1 MKLSRTLMVLG
12 LAAVMVASLAAPSDA
27 ARRESLNGNMLI
39 HDGDDIYLFPQLSLD
54 YVNLVRFKMG
64 VNDETGEG
72 RFVFGTKTF
81 AMVLSANRT
90 DIAPY
95 GNGNNAFDA
104 GDPTPWTIADLS
116 FGFKMG
122 EKGKLGFRLYLGNGG
137 QSAKADAADGATGAG
152 QFAAGLAAGYSMK
165 GEKLTLDLGLHVGIH
180 TLGDITNGTD
190 NQKGSNLHLAL
201 GGRGFLKIDDELSV
215 GILAGIGINSNGHTT
230 YAGATANVAS
240 TMDWNVSV
248 GAGPVYTIKDKA
260 KIAGYVTLGF
270 GGQSNDPSD
279 TGNDDESSTTEIVIP
294 GLLLSAEVL
303 VLKWLY
309 TRFGVGYDYRI
320 AMGRDEASETDT
332 TEYTGSFKWT
342 AGVGFKV
349 GEFNFDGSLTQEF
362 FTNGPAFLGQDGA
375 LFGQVAARYSF

>member
-1 MKLSRTLMVLG
+1 
-12 LAAVMVASLAAPSDA
+12 MVATLAAPSDA
-27 ARRESLNGNMLI
+27 ARRESLNGNVLI
-39 HDGDDIYLFPQLSLD
+39 HDGDDIYLYPQLSLD

-64 VNDETGEG
+64 VNDTSGEG

-81 AMVLSANRT
+81 AMVLSANRS

-95 GNGNNAFDA
+95 GDGNNAFA
-104 GDPTPWTIADLS
+104 QSDPTPWTVADLT

-137 QSAKADAADGATGAG
+137 ESSQADAADGATGSG
-152 QFAAGLAAGYSMK
+152 QFAAGLAVGYSMT
-165 GEKLTLDLGLHVGIH
+165 GEKLSLDLGLHIGLH
-180 TLGDITNGTD
+180 TLGDISNGTD
-190 NQKGSNLHLAL
+190 NQSGSNIHVSL
-201 GGRGFLKIDDELSV
+201 GGRGFLKIDEELSI
-215 GILAGIGINSNGHTT
+215 GMIAGVGINSNGHTT
-230 YAGATANVAS
+230 YVGSTANNAS
-240 TMDWNVSV
+240 KMNWNINL

-270 GGQSNDPSD
+270 GGQSVDPSD
-279 TGNDDESSTTEIVIP
+279 IANDDESSTTAIVIP

-309 TRFGVGYDYRI
+309 TRFGVGYDYRVE
-320 AMGRDEASETDT
+320 MGRNEASETDT
-332 TEYTGSFKWT
+332 TKFTGSFKWT

-349 GEFNFDGSLTQEF
+349 GDFNFDGSLTQEF

-375 LFGQVAARYSF
+375 LFGQVAARYRF